1 MGVLDEI
8 VAHKRSELAGLK
20 PRRPL
25 AELIAACRKLPPARD
40 FETAL
45 RPPDGERV
53 RLIAEVKRGS
63 PSQGLFR
70 GDLDPVAQATI
81 YAGAGAAAIS
91 VLTDARYFHGS
102 LDDLVAVRAA
112 VPVPVLRKEFI
123 VDEYQ
128 LWEARAAGADAVL
141 LIVAALEDGALR
153 ELHHAAKGAGLA
165 TLVEVHTAGELDRAL
180 RLGAP
185 VIGVNNRD
193 LQTLRTSLEPSL
205 RLLPQIPPGPLA
217 VSESGLASAADVASV
232 VAAGARA
239 VLVGET
245 LLRAA
250 DVAAKVR
257 ELSLR

>member
-8 VAHKRSELAGLK
+8 VAHKRSELAELK

-25 AELIAACRKLPPARD
+25 PDLIAACRGLAPARD
-40 FETAL
+40 FEAAL
-45 RPPDGERV
+45 RPGAGERV

-63 PSQGLFR
+63 PSKGVFR
-70 GDLDPVAQATI
+70 GDLDPVAQARI
-81 YAGAGAAAIS
+81 YADAGAAAVS
-91 VLTDARYFHGS
+91 VLTDAKYFHGS
-102 LDDLVAVRAA
+102 LDDLIAVRAA
-112 VPVPVLRKEFI
+112 MPIPVLRKEFI

-141 LIVAALEDGALR
+141 LIVAALEDAALR
-153 ELHHAAKGAGLA
+153 DLLHTAKGAGLA

-180 RLGAP
+180 RLAAP

-193 LQTLRTSLEPSL
+193 LQTLTTSLEPSL
-205 RLLPQIPPGPLA
+205 RLLPQIPPGPIT
-217 VSESGLASAADVASV
+217 VSESGLASGADVEAV
-232 VAAGARA
+232 VAAGAHA

-245 LLRAA
+245 LLRAS

>member
-8 VAHKRSELAGLK
+8 VSHKRSELAALK
-20 PRRPL
+20 AGRPMGAL
-25 AELIAACRKLPPARD
+25 VAACRGLAPARD
-40 FETAL
+40 FEAAL
-45 RPPDGERV
+45 RPPAGERV

-70 GDLDPVAQATI
+70 ADLDPVAQATI
-81 YAGAGAAAIS
+81 YARAGAAAVS

-102 LDDLVAVRAA
+102 LDDLVHVRAA
-112 VPVPVLRKEFI
+112 VAVPVLRKEFI

-141 LIVAALEDGALR
+141 LIVAALDDATLR
-153 ELHHAAKGAGLA
+153 DLLHAAKGAGLT
-165 TLVEVHTAGELDRAL
+165 TLVEVHTASELDRAL

-193 LQTLRTSLEPSL
+193 LRTLATSLEPSL
-205 RLLPQIPPGPLA
+205 TLLPQIPPGPLA
-217 VSESGLASAADVASV
+217 VSESGLATGADVTRV
-232 VAAGARA
+232 VAAGAHA

-257 ELSLR
+257 ELALR

>member
-8 VAHKRSELAGLK
+8 VAHKRSELAELK

-25 AELIAACRKLPPARD
+25 PDLIAACRGLAPARD
-40 FETAL
+40 FEAAL
-45 RPPDGERV
+45 RPATGERV

-70 GDLDPVAQATI
+70 ADLDPVAQAGI
-81 YAGAGAAAIS
+81 YAGAGAAAVS

-102 LDDLVAVRAA
+102 LDDLVNVRAA
-112 VPVPVLRKEFI
+112 VSVPVLRKEFI

-141 LIVAALEDGALR
+141 LIVAALEDAALR
-153 ELHHAAKGAGLA
+153 DLLHAAKGAGLA

-193 LQTLRTSLEPSL
+193 LQTLTTSLDPSL

-217 VSESGLASAADVASV
+217 VSESGLKTAADVAQV
-232 VAAGARA
+232 VAVGARA

-245 LLRAA
+245 LLRAP
-250 DVAAKVR
+250 DVAATVR